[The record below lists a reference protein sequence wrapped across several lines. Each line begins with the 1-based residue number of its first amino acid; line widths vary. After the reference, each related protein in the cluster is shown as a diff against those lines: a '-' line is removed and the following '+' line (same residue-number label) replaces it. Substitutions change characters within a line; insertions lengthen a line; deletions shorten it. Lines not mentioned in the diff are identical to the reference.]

1 MSKTAVI
8 YSGAMRSFART
19 LPNHA
24 WMLHRH
30 LGEVD
35 FFVSTY
41 QDEDAHTA
49 DLLRLR
55 YPNSRV
61 EIEVVPEQPDCVA
74 EMRGKGVELPA
85 KWVPGQP
92 YTHEPFAISVN
103 PQSVLRQLWQLQKG
117 WELMERLGN
126 KQNVTMGPVS
136 AGQLVTA
143 DKIIQVPDYDVIVRC
158 RPDLWF
164 QSFTKPE
171 IQRAEQCE
179 FGIYT
184 FEPKSDRAFLPWW
197 GAFGGCNDRFAI
209 LGATA
214 AEGYFHA
221 YEKAARLMKAGCPL
235 HPETLVFQAM
245 EGIDVRSTMLTEF
258 ATLRKD
264 GTMRHPEISAVD
276 IAHLAA
282 SR

>member
-8 YSGAMRSFART
+8 YTGAMRSFARS

-74 EMRGKGVELPA
+74 EMRAKGVELPA
-85 KWVPGQP
+85 EWVPGQP
-92 YTHEPFAISVN
+92 YTHEPFSISVN
-103 PQSVLRQLWQLQKG
+103 PQAVLRQLWQLQKG

-136 AGQLVTA
+136 AGQFVTA
-143 DKIIQVPDYDVIVRC
+143 DKISQVPDYDVIVRC

-164 QSFTKPE
+164 QSFQMPSFN
-171 IQRAEQCE
+171 E
-179 FGIYT
+179 FVSKHSTHI
-184 FEPKSDRAFLPWW
+184 PDVLLHQAAFVPWW
-197 GAFGGCNDRFAI
+197 GGFGGCNDRFAI
-209 LGATA
+209 LGSTA

-221 YEKAARLMKAGCPL
+221 YEKTARLMKAGCPL
-235 HPETLVFQAM
+235 HPETLVFQSM
-245 EGIDVRSTMLTEF
+245 ERIGVRSTILTEF

-264 GTMRHPEISAVD
+264 GTMRHPEISAAD